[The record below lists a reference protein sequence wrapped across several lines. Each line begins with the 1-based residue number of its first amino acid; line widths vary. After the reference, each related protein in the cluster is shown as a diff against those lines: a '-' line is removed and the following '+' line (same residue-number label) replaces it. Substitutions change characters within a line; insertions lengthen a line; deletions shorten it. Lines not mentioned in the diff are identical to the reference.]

1 MGKVAR
7 ESAREKVRAQREL
20 ERKRE
25 QRKRQV
31 MITLSVLGV
40 VVLIVAGV
48 AIWQSSRN
56 RSESYA
62 GPIAPISRASNG
74 DVVMAKA
81 GVTAPVLDIYED
93 FQCPYCKTFE
103 ETSGPTIKKL
113 AAEGKAKV
121 VYHTITIFGQD
132 PMQGNS
138 VRAAAASRCVPGG
151 SPWLAYHNKLFA
163 EQPKEG
169 SAGFSVD
176 DLVAWGKAAG
186 VTDPGFESC
195 VRDQTH
201 AQAHQTY
208 TDATMKSAKI
218 EGTPTVRLNGKSL
231 DNAAFVPGE
240 LEKAVADAGTK

>member
-1 MGKVAR
+1 MGKAAR

-40 VVLIVAGV
+40 VVLIVAAV

-62 GPIAPISRASNG
+62 GPTAPISRESNG

-132 PMQGNS
+132 PMKSNS
-138 VRAAAASRCVPGG
+138 IRAAAAARCVSGPA
-151 SPWLAYHNKLFA
+151 WLAYHNKLFS
-163 EQPKEG
+163 EQPDEG
-169 SAGFSVD
+169 SAGFAID

-186 VTDPGFESC
+186 ATDSGFESC

-201 AQAHQTY
+201 AAAHENY
-208 TDATMKSAKI
+208 TAETMKNAKI

-231 DNAAFVPGE
+231 DNAAYVPSD
-240 LEKAVADAGTK
+240 LEKAVVDAGTK